1 MKALLEFN
9 LPDDEEEFTNA
20 VKGADYKSAI
30 HNIKDYIRTI
40 WKYQELTEDQY
51 KIVDEIYKHINQCS
65 HGIDS
70 I

>member
-1 MKALLEFN
+1 MKAILEFN
-9 LPDDEEEFTNA
+9 LPEDEEEFSNA

-51 KIVDEIYKHINQCS
+51 KIVDEIYKHINQFVE
-65 HGIDS
+65 
-70 I
+70 